1 MKRRRLDPQA
11 PPKEQF
17 SALRQIRTLTQAE
30 CREVVALLHED
41 DAGRKTCS
49 RLSQVHPKALPCLRE
64 LRVATDDGVL
74 TVYYMSL
81 AEMVQTKVNTCP
93 FYAESVRR
101 IRDLDSRHVRFV
113 LYADDTQ
120 GGNTL
125 NAVATRKATLIYGL
139 FLDFPVHY
147 LENMWLTLCICKA
160 SDVAKCRGGLA
171 AVLSALM
178 EAYQQ
183 EVDMGLCIDIEGDPT
198 LLFIPKIQFIAD
210 HDCIRAA
217 TGCKGAA
224 AIKPCVKCKNVL
236 ALNRDTA
243 VPDHIDIKCSDPK
256 MFVPM
261 TQGMVEEAARLLES
275 QPNKKKLEEA
285 EKFLGFKFETMK
297 EGPLLRPSLKGWF
310 SIEEI
315 MYDSFHH
322 YFSNGLIAHELG
334 LWFSVLSTE
343 KIATLQQIQTYVKL
357 GWEVTKGGQFVAPSP
372 LQLFDDKLWKLH
384 QDFRGDGQTCLCTLP
399 LCIAFQED
407 MLRGRMERLTPVLNS
422 LKKLYE
428 VVLCLQKSKRD
439 LPAHSTLLRHQQA
452 HMTAFEEAYPDQQ
465 RPKMHYSL
473 HITEQIKR
481 MNLFLDAFPMERK
494 HRHYKRLCSSKVG
507 QPGKS
512 SFARTALLEL
522 VTHELDDPL
531 PKDFLNTKLLG
542 KKKKSAAVG
551 AVTASQEPAW
561 LSATLQ
567 HEGVKYGKGQYLL
580 LSNTTACQ
588 ILAGVEQGSNFF
600 LLCNLL
606 QPVATA
612 ERGRTCWKK
621 PKLTNNSTALVEVT
635 KNFNKFAQPT
645 AYHRNDDRDSLWLLQ
660 WREKNG
666 LVRIRNNTKPQCNL
680 HNKFIFLCPT

>member
-64 LRVATDDGVL
+64 LRVATDDGML

-243 VPDHIDIKCSDPK
+243 VPGHIDIKCSDPK

-297 EGPLLRPSLKGWF
+297 EGPLLRPSLRGWF

-315 MYDSFHH
+315 LYDSFHH

-334 LWFSVLSTE
+334 LRFSVLSTE

-407 MLRGRMERLTPVLNS
+407 MLRGRIERLTPVLNS

-439 LPAHSTLLRHQQA
+439 LPSHSTLLRRQQA

-473 HITEQIKR
+473 HITEQIKK

-494 HRHYKRLCSSKVG
+494 HRHYKSLCSSKVG

-588 ILAGVEQGSNFF
+588 ILAGVEQSGNFF

-612 ERGRTCWKK
+612 ERGRTYWKK
-621 PKLTNNSTALVEVT
+621 PKLADNSTALVEVT
-635 KNFNKFAQPT
+635 KDFNKFAQPT
-645 AYHRNDDRDSLWLLQ
+645 AYHRNDDPDSLWLLQ
-660 WREKNG
+660 
-666 LVRIRNNTKPQCNL
+666 
-680 HNKFIFLCPT
+680 